1 MTDEEL
7 QDSGQSDSSSGS
19 NTLTN
24 ILDTASKLG
33 TTAGQVYSQVAGNN
47 PLAANTQARQAA
59 APAAPINWQK
69 YLPWGIGA
77 VVLLVVLGIVFR
89 RK

>member
-1 MTDEEL
+1 MDAADL

-19 NTLTN
+19 NTLGN
-24 ILDTASKLG
+24 ILDTASKLAG
-33 TTAGQVYSQVAGNN
+33 TAGTVYNQVAGNPATN

-59 APAAPINWQK
+59 APVNWQK

-77 VVLLVVLGIVFR
+77 LVLLVVLGIVFR